1 MLAFRALHDMSEHD
15 LVENASWRM
24 NKAAA
29 DMIAVND
36 VSKAGIGFESDTN
49 EMILLSK
56 DGLNIKIPMASKLE
70 IAEKIIQVISD
81 VL

>member
-1 MLAFRALHDMSEHD
+1 MSEKD

-24 NKAAA
+24 NKASA

-36 VSKAGIGFESDTN
+36 VSKEGAGFESDTN

-56 DGLNIKIPMASKLE
+56 EGKNIKIPMASKSE
-70 IAEKIIQVISD
+70 VAEKIIRAVTE
-81 VL
+81 LL